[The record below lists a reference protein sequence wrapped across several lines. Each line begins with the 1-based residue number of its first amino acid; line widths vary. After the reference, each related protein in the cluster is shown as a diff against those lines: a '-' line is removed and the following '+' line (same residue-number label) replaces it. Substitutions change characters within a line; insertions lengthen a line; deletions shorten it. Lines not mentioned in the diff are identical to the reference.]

1 MKRYLILPLLA
12 LAAVACSQGSG
23 STNPIGPSIAGSTE
37 MVGDARNSCPS
48 DAPGNFHITSGELI
62 GTRWKNYVQ
71 FEPVVKTMRYYVEL
85 KRRLSDEPAVAF
97 GSWTLTLSG
106 MPSGLMVNIER
117 YDLPD
122 GIYNA
127 RIRSICGD
135 TPQGNWSQWV
145 EFVNGDSS
153 FGPNVPPPTDPCQ
166 GVHAT
171 SQAPDPCAPPPT
183 DPCASVHAGMTAPP
197 PSPCAPPC
205 ESSNSVSRM
214 QAPQP
219 PPCQPPPDV
228 EIS

>member
-23 STNPIGPSIAGSTE
+23 PVNPIAPSSTGSTE

-48 DAPGNFHITSGELI
+48 DVPGNFYITSGELI

-135 TPQGNWSQWV
+135 IPQGNWSQWV

-153 FGPNVPPPTDPCQ
+153 FGPNVPPPGARADRSNRAAGTRL
-166 GVHAT
+166 
-171 SQAPDPCAPPPT
+171 APRSRRRPIPRPGRCRPF
-183 DPCASVHAGMTAPP
+183 
-197 PSPCAPPC
+197 PSGRNPRA
-205 ESSNSVSRM
+205 
-214 QAPQP
+214 
-219 PPCQPPPDV
+219 
-228 EIS
+228 